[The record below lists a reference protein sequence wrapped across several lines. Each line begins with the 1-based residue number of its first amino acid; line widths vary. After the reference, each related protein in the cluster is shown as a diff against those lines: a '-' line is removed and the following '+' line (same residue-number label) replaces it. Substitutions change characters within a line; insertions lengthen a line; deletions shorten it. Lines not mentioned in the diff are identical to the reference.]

1 MYSSAC
7 FLHHYYHL
15 TVITLFFS
23 ASCCKALGHTL
34 NQQQMTAV
42 AQEDQRV
49 NAQPASVTPASI
61 GSINRTALDKAS
73 IKRAFLDH
81 LFFLQGKFPS
91 IATFNDYYL
100 ALAYVVRDRLLHRWI
115 NTAATYTREGSRTVA
130 YLSAEF
136 LMGPHLGNNL
146 VNMGI
151 FDTTEE
157 AMKELGLELEQML
170 NQEEEPG
177 LGNGG
182 LGRLAACY
190 LDSLA
195 TLEMPALGYG
205 IRYEYGIF
213 HQEIRDGQQFEL
225 TDKWL
230 RFGNPWEIIRPE
242 WTVEVKFGGHTES
255 YIDEQGRQRV
265 RWHPDRVVMGIPYD
279 TPVLG
284 CRCNTA
290 NTLRL
295 WRADAPESFDFTAF
309 NEGDYYRA
317 VESKVASENLTKV
330 LYPNDE
336 PAQGK
341 QLRLEQQFFFVSC
354 ALQDMIRILLRQ
366 RLPLDRFHEKFAI
379 QLNDTHPAIAVP
391 ELMRLLVDEHDMDRD
406 VAWKITEKTL
416 AYTNHT
422 LLPEALECWP
432 LPLFASLLPRHLE
445 IIYEINERFLD
456 KVRIW
461 CLGDHGRI
469 ARMSIIGEEGE
480 RSIRMAHLACV
491 GSHAINGVAELHT
504 ELLKTSVLHDFHDF
518 SPEKFC
524 NKTNGV
530 TPRRWIVLGNP
541 RLAALLDDTLGDGW
555 PKDLEMLRGLEPL
568 AEDANFRARWRD
580 IKHHNKVKLAHH
592 LRQCTGIAADPGSL
606 FDVQVKRIHEYKRQH
621 LNVLHII
628 ALYKRIRQDPD
639 SVVLPRTFIFAGK
652 AAPGYHMAKLII
664 RLITGVAD
672 IVNRDPAVHGRLK
685 VIFLPNFNVSK
696 GQRIYPAADLSEQIS
711 TAGKEASG
719 TGNMKFSMNGALT
732 IGTLD
737 GANIEIRDAAG
748 RENFFLFGR
757 TADEIDAL
765 AREQRSPAEFIRE
778 NPELQEVLQLIR
790 SGMFSKGDPGL
801 FQPLLD
807 SLQHQDPYYTCADFA
822 SYLACQQQVSNVFQ
836 DEDQWTRMSILN
848 TARMGRFSSDRSI
861 QEYSDDIWKL
871 SPVPIQLEGND
882 GLGFLQ
888 SLQ

>member
-1 MYSSAC
+1 M
-7 FLHHYYHL
+7 
-15 TVITLFFS
+15 
-23 ASCCKALGHTL
+23 
-34 NQQQMTAV
+34 
-42 AQEDQRV
+42 
-49 NAQPASVTPASI
+49 NAQPDSITPDLT
-61 GSINRTALDKAS
+61 GDINRTGLDEAS

-115 NTAATYTREGSRTVA
+115 NTAATYTRAGSRTVA

-146 VNMGI
+146 MNMGI
-151 FDTTEE
+151 FDTTHK
-157 AMKELGLELEQML
+157 AMKELGLELEQL
-170 NQEEEPG
+170 LAQEEEPG

-213 HQEIRDGQQFEL
+213 HQVIRDGWQVEL

-230 RFGNPWEIIRPE
+230 RYGNPWEIARPE
-242 WTVEVKFGGHTES
+242 WTVEVKFGGHTER
-255 YIDEQGRQRV
+255 YVDEQGRDRV
-265 RWHPDRVVMGIPYD
+265 RWHPDRIVMGVPYD

-284 CRCNTA
+284 YHCNTA

-295 WRADAPESFDFTAF
+295 WRADAPESFDFAAF

-317 VESKVASENLTKV
+317 VESKVLSENLTKV

-336 PAQGK
+336 PVQGK
-341 QLRLEQQFFFVSC
+341 QLRLEQQVFFVSC
-354 ALQDMIRILLRQ
+354 ALQDMIHILFRQ
-366 RLPLDRFHEKFAI
+366 RLPLDKFHEKFAI

-391 ELMRLLVDEHDMDRD
+391 ELMRLLVDEHGMDWE
-406 VAWKITEKTL
+406 VAWDITENSF

-432 LPLFASLLPRHLE
+432 LPLLQRLLPRHLE
-445 IIYEINERFLD
+445 IIYEINARFLD

-461 CLGDHGRI
+461 CLGDPAQV
-469 ARMSIIGEEGE
+469 ARMSIIGEDGA
-480 RSIRMAHLACV
+480 RSVRMAHLACV

-504 ELLKTSVLHDFHDF
+504 ELLKTSVLKDFHGISPAKF
-518 SPEKFC
+518 S

-541 RLAALLDDTLGDGW
+541 RLAALLDDTLGDHW
-555 PKDLEMLRGLEPL
+555 AKDLERLQGLEPL
-568 AEDANFRARWRD
+568 AGDAEFRARWRD
-580 IKHHNKVKLAHH
+580 IKRHNKVKVAHY
-592 LRQCTGIAADPGSL
+592 LRQYTGIAADPASL

-628 ALYKRIRQDPD
+628 ALYNRIRKDPGA
-639 SVVLPRTFIFAGK
+639 VIQPRTFIFAGK
-652 AAPGYHMAKLII
+652 AAPGYHIAKLII
-664 RLITGVAD
+664 RLINGVAD

-685 VIFLPNFNVSK
+685 VIFLPNFNVSN

-737 GANIEIRDAAG
+737 GANIEIREAVG
-748 RENFFLFGR
+748 RENFFLFGC
-757 TADEIDAL
+757 TADEIETMT
-765 AREQRSPAEFIRE
+765 REQRSPAAFIESNR
-778 NPELQEVLQLIR
+778 ELQEVMQLIR
-790 SGMFSKGDPGL
+790 SGLFSRGDSAL

-807 SLQHQDPYYTCADFA
+807 SLLHHDPFYVCADFA
-822 SYLACQQQVSNVFQ
+822 SYCTCQQQVSNAFQ
-836 DEDQWTRMSILN
+836 DEERWTQMSILN
-848 TARMGRFSSDRSI
+848 TARMGWFSSDRSI
-861 QEYSDDIWKL
+861 REYCDDIWKL
-871 SPVPIQLEGND
+871 SPVSVTLGGND